1 MTAATESVIS
11 EMVERLVRQFDPLKI
26 VLFGSH
32 ARGDAN
38 RDSDVDLLVVL
49 PEVED
54 RHATAGA
61 MRDALRD
68 VGLPNDVWATDPAT
82 IARSGDRVGAFLYPV
97 LREGRVIY
105 GVDDRDAGTWLRY
118 AEEDLNT
125 AERMV
130 LSEGFALRWACYLSQ
145 QAAEKAIKAVLVA
158 EEIQFP
164 YIHRLHDL
172 RDLVPRS
179 RQVAGVEGDLEGLSK
194 WATGGKYPGL
204 PEDADEGDASSCL
217 ELARRIVEA
226 ASQDVRGEG

>member
-1 MTAATESVIS
+1 MSAATESVIS
-11 EMVERLVRQFDPLKI
+11 EMVDRLVRRFDPLKI

-32 ARGDAN
+32 ARGDAD
-38 RDSDVDLLVVL
+38 RYSDVDLLVVL
-49 PEVED
+49 PEVDDE
-54 RHATAGA
+54 RATAAA

-68 VGLPNDVWATDPAT
+68 VGVPNDVWPTDPAT
-82 IARSGDRVGAFLYPV
+82 IALSGDKVGAFLYPV

-118 AEEDLNT
+118 AEEDLTT

-130 LSEGFALRWACYLSQ
+130 RSEGFALRWACYLSQ

-172 RDLVPRS
+172 RDLVPRG
-179 RQVAGVEGDLEGLSK
+179 RQVAGVAGDLEGLSR
-194 WATGGKYPGL
+194 WAAGGKYPGL
-204 PEDADEGDASSCL
+204 PDDAGPDDASRCL
-217 ELARRIVEA
+217 ELARQIVEA
-226 ASQDVRGEG
+226 ASKDVHGEG